1 MDTTIMGYIGIIGLS
16 ICIPIIPGVPCKQAN
31 HQAAHMSPG
40 FRG

>member
-1 MDTTIMGYIGIIGLS
+1 MDTTIMGLIGIMGLS

-31 HQAAHMSPG
+31 QAAHMSPG